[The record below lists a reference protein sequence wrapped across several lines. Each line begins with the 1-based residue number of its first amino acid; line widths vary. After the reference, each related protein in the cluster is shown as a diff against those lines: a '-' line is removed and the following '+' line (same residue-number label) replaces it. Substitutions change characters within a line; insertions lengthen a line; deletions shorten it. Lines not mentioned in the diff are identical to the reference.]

1 MLSNIKHILATR
13 HNVRAHF
20 WQSLA
25 NYAQQGGSVVLGVF
39 LARLLTPDDFG
50 AIAYA
55 TALIG
60 LICMPL
66 DWTAAQVLVADRGQN
81 PYLFSEVMS
90 LGIVVTGIKLA
101 VCIAVVFWQ
110 WLYGDHQ
117 TAVLIAF
124 ASFGVVAST
133 VTVIY
138 RAAVEGLGHF
148 KPNFRVQVSTMILC
162 FVVGVGLALA
172 GAGVYSLAWMAVVG
186 ALPPLLVYPRYV
198 PHKFQ
203 WRLDK
208 GILRS
213 RGVDGFWLW
222 LQAIFVTSTSRLD
235 KIFLNRASG
244 AAELGNYTRAQN
256 YCALSHLAMNSLMT
270 NPAVLSFANAP
281 SAAARRKIFFTN
293 GSLLLLGGLAS
304 FLVFGPFAPFVVP
317 FVFGQQWIP
326 AVPTFQ
332 AFAPINLFYAAV
344 YLPVAL
350 LYAFKRFREIA
361 LVHLSS
367 LITLTVLSLL
377 LLENTNSVNM
387 AYIFQTSLVVA
398 ALVSLFF
405 ITPLLIKTP
414 LSKP

>member
-1 MLSNIKHILATR
+1 VLSRLRHTLATR

-55 TALIG
+55 TALVG

-81 PYLFSEVMS
+81 PDLFSEVMS
-90 LGIVVTGIKLA
+90 LGIIVTGIKLA

-110 WLYGDHQ
+110 WICGDHQ
-117 TAVLIAF
+117 SAVLIAF
-124 ASFGVVAST
+124 ASFGVVGST
-133 VTVIY
+133 TTVIY
-138 RAAVEGLGHF
+138 RAAVEGLGQF
-148 KPNFRVQVSTMILC
+148 KPNFQVQVTTMILC

-198 PHKFQ
+198 THKFK

-208 GILRS
+208 GILKS

-235 KIFLNRASG
+235 KIFLNHAAGS
-244 AAELGNYTRAQN
+244 AELGNYTRAQN
-256 YCALSHLAMNSLMT
+256 YCALSHLAMNSLMS
-270 NPAVLSFANAP
+270 NPAVLSFANAT
-281 SAAARRKIFFTN
+281 SAAARRRIFFNN
-293 GSLLLLGGLAS
+293 GALLLLGGLAS
-304 FLVFGPFAPFVVP
+304 FLVFGPFASVVVP

-350 LYAFKRFREIA
+350 LLAFKCFRAIA

-367 LITLTVLSLL
+367 LITLTVMSLMI
-377 LLENTNSVNM
+377 LENTNAVNM
-387 AYIFQTSLVVA
+387 AYIFQTSLLVA

-405 ITPLLIKTP
+405 ITPLLIKKSTF
-414 LSKP
+414 